1 MKKTLVLSLMYLIM
15 AISVKAQ
22 LVAKPKCEAFEV
34 DILDG
39 KVNGLKPNA
48 RYDEIK
54 SKFPCFTATEAE
66 GTTAKCGA
74 SVFYKD
80 RDLYFYTDRDY
91 IEIKEKFQG
100 KLTIPLMG
108 APRTG
113 LFKWLGNPKLKD
125 ENWDA
130 FEMAYGIIVLHYNKA
145 GKINLIQITTK
156 SPDTL
161 SLCE

>member
-1 MKKTLVLSLMYLIM
+1 MKKALVLCLSFVLLIT
-15 AISVKAQ
+15 VKAQ
-22 LVAKPKCEAFEV
+22 LVAKPKCETFEV

-48 RYDEIK
+48 RYDDIK
-54 SKFPCFTATEAE
+54 AKLPCFTAAEAE

-74 SVFYKD
+74 SIFYQD
-80 RDLYFYTDRDY
+80 RDIYFYTDRDY
-91 IEIKEKFQG
+91 IEIKEKFKG
-100 KLTIPLMG
+100 KLSIPLLG
-108 APRTG
+108 APRNG

-130 FEMAYGIIVLHYNKA
+130 FQMAYGLLVLHYNKA
-145 GKINLIQITTK
+145 NKVNLIQFTTK
-156 SPDTL
+156 GPDTL